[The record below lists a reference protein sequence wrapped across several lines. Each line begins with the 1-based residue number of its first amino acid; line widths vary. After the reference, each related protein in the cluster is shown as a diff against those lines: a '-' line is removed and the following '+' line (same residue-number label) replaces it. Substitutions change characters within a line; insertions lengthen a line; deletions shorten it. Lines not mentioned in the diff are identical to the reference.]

1 VVVPSPV
8 VVQNPHMTGN
18 ASMLGLI
25 SFFRSE
31 TGEIKYLSG
40 VQLYISTQPLDD
52 TLTMATRKIAPN
64 EIASV
69 RRMHANTLSSLS
81 GRGAIVAH
89 TSTDKF
95 GRFQLQNLPEGRY
108 YLIAVGDAF
117 GHYLVW
123 QREVSLSSARQF
135 RLYLNRNNVS
145 LLSF

>member
-1 VVVPSPV
+1 
-8 VVQNPHMTGN
+8 
-18 ASMLGLI
+18 MLGLI

-40 VQLYISTQPLDD
+40 VQLYIATQPLDD
-52 TLTMATRKIAPN
+52 TLSTATRKIAPS
-64 EIASV
+64 EVAST
-69 RRMHANTLSSLS
+69 RRMHANTLSGLS

-89 TSTDKF
+89 TSTDRF

-108 YLIAVGDAF
+108 YLIAVGHAF

-123 QREVSLSSARQF
+123 QRQVSLSNSRQF

-145 LLSF
+145 LLSM